1 LNAHLIVTRRQ
12 KSHGTSEFDFLRF
25 QSLFFFRNLA
35 IIRESSEY
43 RMSFDG
49 KTASLQISNFTSTKA
64 GTYECVAKSEYGEIK
79 SSTKVTFEKSGGFFG
94 FVFLELRIL
103 Y

>member
-1 LNAHLIVTRRQ
+1 
-12 KSHGTSEFDFLRF
+12 
-25 QSLFFFRNLA
+25 
-35 IIRESSEY
+35 
-43 RMSFDG
+43 MSFDG